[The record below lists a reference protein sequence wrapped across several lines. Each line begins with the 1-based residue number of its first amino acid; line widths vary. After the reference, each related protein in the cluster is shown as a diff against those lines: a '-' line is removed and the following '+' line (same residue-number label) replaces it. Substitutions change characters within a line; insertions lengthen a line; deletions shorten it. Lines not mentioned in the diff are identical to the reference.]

1 MKDNSTPPLYARYE
15 APQDG
20 LPGFWITY
28 TSAQPGAELFVTAA
42 AGTPPLRGEME
53 MTMSYRTC
61 RKCGYDEGLH
71 HYQTMQCP
79 VGGEAPIGRKQEWM
93 TQTFEEKD
101 ESSETI
107 ENLLREKSALQA
119 ANAELTD
126 FVEDA
131 RKWFGD
137 FCQHAP
143 ITFGGEAEMGLR
155 AERLLAKVK
164 VQSSPQ
170 GGS

>member
-119 ANAELTD
+119 TNAELTAALD
-126 FVEDA
+126 NA
-131 RKWFGD
+131 
-137 FCQHAP
+137 QMTIHLLNHQ
-143 ITFGGEAEMGLR
+143 GGRIKGYTYDTCPECKSVRE
-155 AERLLAKVK
+155 LAK